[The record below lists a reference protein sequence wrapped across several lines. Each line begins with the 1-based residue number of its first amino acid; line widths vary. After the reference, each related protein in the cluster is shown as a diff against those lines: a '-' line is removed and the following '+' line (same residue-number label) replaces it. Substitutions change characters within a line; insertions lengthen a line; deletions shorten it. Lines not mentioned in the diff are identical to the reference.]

1 MSQKCHKQKIQYL
14 QGLQVKC
21 HMSQKFLGVIL
32 ALGTSGGLAIMH
44 RMPMRRAAR
53 AVAIATRPCAG

>member
-1 MSQKCHKQKIQYL
+1 MSQKCHKQKNQYL
-14 QGLQVKC
+14 QGLQVKY

-44 RMPMRRAAR
+44 RVPVRHAPWAAATAAR
-53 AVAIATRPCAG
+53 HRAG

>member
-32 ALGTSGGLAIMH
+32 ALGTSGGLGAH
-44 RMPMRRAAR
+44 EPGAYA
-53 AVAIATRPCAG
+53 PCG